1 MDAKFIP
8 HTLLKAC
15 IGQKTGYYDINLI
28 DFDLNFNLIEV
39 PYMSVTQLDAILDLN
54 TLEQYISAIGA
65 GTLLKSVVL
74 FEQLM
79 PEYVGSLVKAH
90 DAGDKETLC
99 SEAHKFKGAAG
110 SVGLKRIQQ
119 FAQLLQHGEEAKWDA
134 EHAVW
139 LAGIVEHA
147 ERDLQQLKLFLEAKA

>member
-1 MDAKFIP
+1 
-8 HTLLKAC
+8 
-15 IGQKTGYYDINLI
+15 
-28 DFDLNFNLIEV
+28 
-39 PYMSVTQLDAILDLN
+39 MSATQLDAILDLN

-79 PEYVGSLVKAH
+79 PEYVGGLVQASN
-90 DAGDKETLC
+90 ANDKDTLC

-119 FAQLLQHGEEAKWDA
+119 FAQLLQHGEESKWEV
-134 EHAVW
+134 EHQAW
-139 LAGIVEHA
+139 LAQIVEHA
-147 ERDLQQLKLFLEAKA
+147 EADLQQLKLFLEAKA

>member
-1 MDAKFIP
+1 MFPQFKE
-8 HTLLKAC
+8 
-15 IGQKTGYYDINLI
+15 LI
-28 DFDLNFNLIEV
+28 DSEAPQN
-39 PYMSVTQLDAILDLN
+39 MATTQLDTILDLN

-79 PEYVGSLVKAH
+79 PEYLGSLVKAG
-90 DAGDKETLC
+90 DDNDKEILC

-119 FAQLLQHGEEAKWDA
+119 YAQRLQHGEDA
-134 EHAVW
+134 SWENESTSW
-139 LAGIVEHA
+139 LAEIVKYA
-147 ERDLQQLKLFLEAKA
+147 EADLQVLKAFLESKA